1 MKSLDPEAFSTLKFH
16 SHLNGNGPLPAK
28 VLLDVSRLDE
38 SDMRVSN
45 PHHGISPVCGREGYH
60 SWPARTTVRVHHYLG
75 TLEEFLIRADK
86 RRDPD
91 NFEGKNKIFGGKW
104 DKYDKRVRDDD
115 DMSGWVEEFV
125 KGVGGVG
132 LQSKIWAGWGSGING
147 QKKMRKNKG
156 AKKAIRR
163 QESS

>member
-125 KGVGGVG
+125 KGVGGGGPRVKDLG
-132 LQSKIWAGWGSGING
+132 GGGG
-147 QKKMRKNKG
+147 GDKG
-156 AKKAIRR
+156 PEEEA
-163 QESS
+163 EE